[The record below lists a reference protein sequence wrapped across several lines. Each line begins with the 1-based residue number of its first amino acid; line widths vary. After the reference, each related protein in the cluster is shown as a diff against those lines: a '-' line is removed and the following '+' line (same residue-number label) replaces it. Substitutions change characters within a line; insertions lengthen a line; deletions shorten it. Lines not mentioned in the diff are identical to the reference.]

1 MILYLV
7 VKCFTLIVVIHL
19 LRLFA
24 RRAGPRV
31 SGMLLG
37 LPSSSAILLVLC
49 AREQGAPSAVEMADA
64 SLLGLAGAVVI
75 PMAYAGA
82 VRRGWRLPSAMA
94 ASVAAYLLVAAT
106 IGLIH
111 PDEPAHRLA
120 IGFGSIFAATLLA
133 TRIGDPVDEAT
144 RPSPSRTCAAILR
157 TSIPIAYVTV
167 VGLVS
172 GLASPWWAG
181 LVSAFPSM
189 TTVVLAVTHL
199 EEGPETASRIAR
211 AVPPAN
217 LSTAAFLAAFRI
229 VAPSMGLA
237 GGVACGYLAS
247 FLNLAAVE
255 AIRRSIRL
263 RERGFGIVPD
273 ADPGLSDWTGL
284 DASRIV
290 RLRTADRHPAR
301 LRSPH
306 RRHFAPRL
314 EILTC

>member
-1 MILYLV
+1 MILSLV
-7 VKCFTLIVVIHL
+7 VKCVTLIVVIHL

-24 RRAGPRV
+24 RRAGPRAG
-31 SGMLLG
+31 GMVLG

-49 AREQGAPSAVEMADA
+49 AREQGTTSAVEMADA
-64 SLLGLAGAVVI
+64 SLLGLAGAVVL

-82 VRRGWRLPSAMA
+82 VRWSWRLPSAMA

-106 IGLIH
+106 MGLIH
-111 PDEPAHRLA
+111 PNEPAHRLA

-133 TRIGDPVDEAT
+133 TRIGDPVDEAS
-144 RPSPSRTCAAILR
+144 RSSPSRTWTALLR
-157 TSIPIAYVTV
+157 TSIPVAYVAV
-167 VGLVS
+167 VGVVS

-181 LVSAFPSM
+181 LVSTFPSM

-229 VAPSMGLA
+229 AAPTFGLA

-247 FLNLAAVE
+247 LLNLAAVE
-255 AIRRSIRL
+255 AIRRAIRL
-263 RERGFGIVPD
+263 REPGFEILRD
-273 ADPGLSDWTGL
+273 AGPELSEWTGL
-284 DASRIV
+284 DASRI
-290 RLRTADRHPAR
+290 LRIRTTARHPAR
-301 LRSPH
+301 LRPPH
-306 RRHFAPRL
+306 RRPFAPRL